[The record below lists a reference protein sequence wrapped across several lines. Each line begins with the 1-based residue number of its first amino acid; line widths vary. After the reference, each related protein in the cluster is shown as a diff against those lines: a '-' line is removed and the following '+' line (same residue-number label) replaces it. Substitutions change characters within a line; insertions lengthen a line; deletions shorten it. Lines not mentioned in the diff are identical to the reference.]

1 MKKLSSYR
9 KYFVKQEAGSDCGAC
24 CLHMVIKYFGG
35 QSSTEELRQ
44 STGTTIYGA
53 TMLGIKH
60 AASVVG
66 LNCEGYKASI
76 ESLRESKSPAILHVV
91 IEGNRQHFVVVFP
104 GGSSQID
111 RFIVAD
117 PAVGVQEL
125 SVRDIEGIWQTKTLL
140 LLDPGENFV
149 QKDDYVKEQL
159 SWFARL
165 VKTDTRTYIGIA
177 FLGVIIAFLNLAQA
191 MFYQRLLDDIL
202 PNRNWSKLVTGVT
215 LLFVLM
221 LIKEFISRR
230 RQISIITQTR
240 GFNNRVLGFFFE
252 KILNLPKPFYD
263 SKKVGDITSRLN
275 DITKIQRVITQFVGG
290 SLLDLVIVILTLSM
304 LFYFSASIGWLSFVP
319 TLLLFVAVLAST
331 KKIIPKQHEVYAGYA
346 RTEVNFISTI
356 QGIDAVK
363 GNQAQEFFTNLNN
376 QVYGRYQDAVFQLG
390 RFQVNLSFLISL
402 MTSVFLLIILYF
414 GSVQVLRGTLQV
426 GELVSIL
433 TLSGALLPS
442 ITNLALLSISFSE
455 ARVIFARMFDIAK
468 AKEENN
474 SNEIADIDRVDSL
487 AAENIGFRFN
497 GQGYLF
503 KDLSLHVNRGE
514 IIGII
519 GENGCGKSTIA
530 QLLENNYQ
538 PQSGQIVVNGKVN
551 MHTVSL
557 DSWRKLCSH
566 VPQRIHLFNGTVL
579 ENLAFEDAASS
590 PERVMEFLF
599 KYGFHTFIDRLPL
612 GPMTVIGEGGV
623 NLSGGQ
629 RQIIGLARALYKSPQ
644 VLILDESTAA
654 MDQLSEKFVKDLLL
668 RIKKEM
674 AIIYIS
680 HNVFSV
686 RKICDRIYTVEKGA
700 ISVSGTHQTLMSSDN
715 MYSRYWRE
723 FLE

>member
-1 MKKLSSYR
+1 MKTLSRYR

-35 QSSTEELRQ
+35 YSSHEELRQ

-76 ESLRESKSPAILHVV
+76 ESLSESKSPAILHVV
-91 IEGNRQHFVVVFP
+91 VEGNRQHFIVVFP
-104 GGSSQID
+104 VNSLNHG
-111 RFIVAD
+111 RFIVGD
-117 PAVGVQEL
+117 PAVGVQEM
-125 SVRDIEGIWQTKTLL
+125 SAEDIEPIWQTKSLL
-140 LLDPGENFV
+140 LLDPSEKFV
-149 QKDDYVKEQL
+149 QKEEYVKEQL
-159 SWFARL
+159 SWFAGL
-165 VKTDTRTYIGIA
+165 VKSDIRTFIGIA

-191 MFYQRLLDDIL
+191 VFYQRLLDDIL
-202 PNRNWSKLVTGVT
+202 PNRNWSKLMTGVS

-221 LIKEFISRR
+221 LIKEFLSRR

-240 GFNNRVLGFFFE
+240 GFNNRVLRFFFE
-252 KILNLPKPFYD
+252 KILNLPKPFFD

-290 SLLDLVIVILTLSM
+290 SLLDLIIVILTLSM
-304 LFYFSASIGWLSFVP
+304 LFFFSASIGWLSLVP
-319 TLLLFVAVLAST
+319 TLLLFVVVLVST
-331 KKIIPKQHEVYAGYA
+331 KRIIPKQHEVYAGYA

-356 QGIDAVK
+356 QGVDAVK
-363 GNQAQEFFTNLNN
+363 GNRAQDYFTTLNS
-376 QVYGRYQDAVFQLG
+376 QIYGQYQDAMFRLG
-390 RFQVNLSFLISL
+390 RFQVNLSFLINLLTSL
-402 MTSVFLLIILYF
+402 FLLIMLYF
-414 GSVQVLRGTLQV
+414 GSTQVLRGTLRV

-442 ITNLALLSISFSE
+442 ITNLALLSLSFSE
-455 ARVIFARMFDIAK
+455 ARVIFARMYDVARSKDEKNGEVIT
-468 AKEENN
+468 E
-474 SNEIADIDRVDSL
+474 IDRVDSL
-487 AAENIGFRFN
+487 AAESIGFRFN
-497 GQGYLF
+497 GQNFLF
-503 KDLSLHVNRGE
+503 KDLSLQVNRGE

-530 QLLENNYQ
+530 QLLENNYP

-551 MHTVSL
+551 LHTVSL

-579 ENLAFEDAASS
+579 ENLAFEDAAAS

-654 MDQLSEKFVKDLLL
+654 MDRLSENFVKDLLL

-674 AIIYIS
+674 AIVYIS

-686 RKICDRIYTVEKGA
+686 RKICDRIYTVENGA
-700 ISVSGTHQTLMSSDN
+700 ISVSGTHQALMSSDN

-723 FLE
+723 LLE

>member
-1 MKKLSSYR
+1 
-9 KYFVKQEAGSDCGAC
+9 
-24 CLHMVIKYFGG
+24 
-35 QSSTEELRQ
+35 
-44 STGTTIYGA
+44 
-53 TMLGIKH
+53 
-60 AASVVG
+60 
-66 LNCEGYKASI
+66 
-76 ESLRESKSPAILHVV
+76 
-91 IEGNRQHFVVVFP
+91 
-104 GGSSQID
+104 
-111 RFIVAD
+111 
-117 PAVGVQEL
+117 
-125 SVRDIEGIWQTKTLL
+125 
-140 LLDPGENFV
+140 
-149 QKDDYVKEQL
+149 
-159 SWFARL
+159 
-165 VKTDTRTYIGIA
+165 
-177 FLGVIIAFLNLAQA
+177 
-191 MFYQRLLDDIL
+191 
-202 PNRNWSKLVTGVT
+202 
-215 LLFVLM
+215 
-221 LIKEFISRR
+221 
-230 RQISIITQTR
+230 
-240 GFNNRVLGFFFE
+240 
-252 KILNLPKPFYD
+252 
-263 SKKVGDITSRLN
+263 
-275 DITKIQRVITQFVGG
+275 
-290 SLLDLVIVILTLSM
+290 
-304 LFYFSASIGWLSFVP
+304 
-319 TLLLFVAVLAST
+319 
-331 KKIIPKQHEVYAGYA
+331 
-346 RTEVNFISTI
+346 
-356 QGIDAVK
+356 
-363 GNQAQEFFTNLNN
+363 
-376 QVYGRYQDAVFQLG
+376 
-390 RFQVNLSFLISL
+390 
-402 MTSVFLLIILYF
+402 
-414 GSVQVLRGTLQV
+414 
-426 GELVSIL
+426 
-433 TLSGALLPS
+433 
-442 ITNLALLSISFSE
+442 
-455 ARVIFARMFDIAK
+455 MFDIAK

-497 GQGYLF
+497 GQDYLF

-514 IIGII
+514 IIGVI

-538 PQSGQIVVNGKVN
+538 PQLGQIVVNGKVN

-668 RIKKEM
+668 RIKKDM

-700 ISVSGTHQTLMSSDN
+700 ISVSGNHQTLMSSDN

-723 FLE
+723 LLE